1 MLMKAQEI
9 RITRAELVSALSQ
22 ALDITEGQP
31 AGHGVR
37 CAWIGTHVGRQ
48 IGLGE
53 LALGDLYYTLL
64 LKDAGCSSN
73 AARIC
78 ELYLTDD
85 LAFKQD
91 FKSVNDS
98 LPQMLGFILSHTGLK
113 SGLSERFR
121 SLVRIFTE
129 GGRIARELIETRCQR
144 GAEIVRQMRFP
155 ESVAQG
161 ILDLDEHWDGQGKPC
176 GLSGRDISLF
186 SRIALLSQV
195 VDVFH
200 TAGGVDA
207 ALNEIRLRSG
217 TWFDPDLAGAFEIVA
232 TTSDFWTSLGS
243 SDLRTK
249 VIALAPQD
257 AGEEVDDDYLD
268 AVAEAFAQV
277 VDSKSP
283 YTSGHSDRVTLYTDM
298 ICEEL
303 GFSAERRRF
312 MKRAALLHDLG
323 KLGVSNQILDKPGK
337 LDDIEWAEMRKH
349 PEQSR
354 IILSGIAAFQELAQ
368 VAGDHHEKLNGKG
381 YPNGKTGNDI
391 SLESR
396 VITVADIFDA
406 LTAERPY
413 RGAMPVDKALSI
425 MREDV
430 GEGIDSNCFQALERA
445 LNKLDSAHMG
455 VQKAA

>member
-1 MLMKAQEI
+1 MHLQEN

-31 AGHGVR
+31 AGHGMR
-37 CAWIGTHVGRQ
+37 CAWIGTHIGWQ
-48 IGLGE
+48 IGLGKKDI
-53 LALGDLYYTLL
+53 GNLYYTLL

-113 SGLSERFR
+113 SGLAERFR

-144 GAEIVRQMRFP
+144 GADIVRQMRFP

-176 GLSGRDISLF
+176 GLSGHDISLF
-186 SRIALLSQV
+186 SRIALLAQV

-200 TAGGVDA
+200 TAGGKQA
-207 ALNEIRLRSG
+207 ALNEIRLRNAS
-217 TWFDPDLAGAFEIVA
+217 WFDPELVAAFETVA
-232 TTSDFWTSLGS
+232 TKSEFWISLGS
-243 SDLRTK
+243 SDLRGK

-257 AGEEVDDDYLD
+257 EGEDVDDDYLD
-268 AVAEAFAQV
+268 SVAEAFAQV

-283 YTSGHSDRVTLYTDM
+283 YTAGHSDRVTLYTDM

-303 GFSAERRRF
+303 GFSPERRRF
-312 MKRAALLHDLG
+312 MKRVALLHDLG
-323 KLGVSNQILDKPGK
+323 KLGVSNQVLDKPGK
-337 LDDIEWAEMRKH
+337 LDEAEWAEMRRH

-354 IILSGIAAFQELAQ
+354 LILSGIAAFHELAQ

-381 YPNGKTGNDI
+381 YPHGKAGDCI
-391 SLESR
+391 SLEAR
-396 VITVADIFDA
+396 IITVADIFDA

-413 RGAMPVDKALSI
+413 RGAMPVDKALAI
-425 MREDV
+425 MRDDV
-430 GEGIDSNCFQALERA
+430 DEGIDATCFNALKSA
-445 LNKLDSAHMG
+445 LNKLNSAQTP
-455 VQKAA
+455 VQQAA